1 MGFIRG
7 KFYNRCTRIHEI
19 LGIVM
24 ERKLYGQFCKTLNQE
39 TQDEMMA
46 LLQNAPDDTTVMQ
59 QYIDTN
65 PAFDEHLKQYELY
78 FNSVMGG
85 ALGPTAQY
93 WAIYIFMVNRIHREL
108 MRALRTN
115 DVNSYISILPA
126 VIDICFGLNRHRPNY
141 ARWGVLFLQKL
152 STASPQ
158 TRSVLEKGT
167 FSIRRT
173 KKNYSRSAIDLTLE
187 QTVNRDAASPMRGI
201 IGFQNSENAVRRW
214 CITSTERGMAVT
226 ELRQLTGLRIENI
239 PATQLRPNRIRKDNE
254 HINALME
261 TLTEACDPFSAPA
274 STTDNLLNLATGK
287 ATATATKDYLLQ
299 TLEQGK
305 YRRKKFQE
313 ECADDE
319 NRVMKSIQRR
329 KVENFASENSKK
341 KRKSTTKAKPVTEG
355 VRDTFVPFMVVV
367 SESTNFDLKSV
378 LEFPITDY
386 PLSIAHG
393 DGSIMKTVKAN
404 LLKKLESM
412 QNGFAQNDL
421 PRIDVTVIDGGLL
434 LHSFLSVTSSIASYA
449 NLARNM
455 LSHVCSNVGGEIHVL
470 FDTYIQSSIKT
481 TTRGR
486 GPTLCNY
493 WPRASTKAKWAAVAE
508 ERLIQRSAGNISA
521 QRMGEGPL
529 WTDYWK
535 ETSSSIIWRQMR
547 HLHL

>member
-1 MGFIRG
+1 
-7 KFYNRCTRIHEI
+7 
-19 LGIVM
+19 
-24 ERKLYGQFCKTLNQE
+24 
-39 TQDEMMA
+39 MMA
-46 LLQNAPDDTTVMQ
+46 LLQNAPDDSTVMQ

-65 PAFDEHLKQYELY
+65 PALDEHLKQYELY
-78 FNSVMGG
+78 FNSVMRG

-108 MRALRTN
+108 TRALRTN

-126 VIDICFGLNRHRPNY
+126 VIDILFGLNRPNY
-141 ARWGVLFLQKL
+141 ARWGGGGGVLFLQKR

-158 TRSVLEKGT
+158 TRSVLEKGA
-167 FSIRRT
+167 FSIQRT

-214 CITSTERGMAVT
+214 CITSTDRGTAVT
-226 ELRQLTGLRIENI
+226 ELRQSTGLRIEDI
-239 PATQLRPNRIRKDNE
+239 PATQLHPNRIRKDNE

-287 ATATATKDYLLQ
+287 GTATATKDYLLQ

-305 YRRKKFQE
+305 NRRKKFQE
-313 ECADDE
+313 ECADGE
-319 NRVMKSIQRR
+319 NRFMKSIQRR
-329 KVENFASENSKK
+329 KVENLASENSKK

-355 VRDTFVPFMVVV
+355 ERDTFVRLMVVV
-367 SESTNFDLKSV
+367 SESTHFDLKHV

-386 PLSIAHG
+386 PLSMAHG

-434 LHSFLSVTSSIASYA
+434 LHSFLSYA
-449 NLARNM
+449 
-455 LSHVCSNVGGEIHVL
+455 C
-470 FDTYIQSSIKT
+470 
-481 TTRGR
+481 
-486 GPTLCNY
+486 
-493 WPRASTKAKWAAVAE
+493 
-508 ERLIQRSAGNISA
+508 
-521 QRMGEGPL
+521 
-529 WTDYWK
+529 
-535 ETSSSIIWRQMR
+535 
-547 HLHL
+547 